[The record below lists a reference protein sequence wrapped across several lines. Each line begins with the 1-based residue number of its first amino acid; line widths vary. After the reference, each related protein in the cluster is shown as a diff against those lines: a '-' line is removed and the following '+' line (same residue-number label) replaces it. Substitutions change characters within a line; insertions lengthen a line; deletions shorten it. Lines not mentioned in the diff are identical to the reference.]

1 MEKLLVV
8 TGTVTYAVK
17 GRDTLR
23 EKGYKATIE
32 RVTSGERIGCGY
44 GVLTVGDREKIK
56 EILAQN
62 KVKVLEIRKV

>member
-23 EKGYKATIE
+23 GKGYKATIE